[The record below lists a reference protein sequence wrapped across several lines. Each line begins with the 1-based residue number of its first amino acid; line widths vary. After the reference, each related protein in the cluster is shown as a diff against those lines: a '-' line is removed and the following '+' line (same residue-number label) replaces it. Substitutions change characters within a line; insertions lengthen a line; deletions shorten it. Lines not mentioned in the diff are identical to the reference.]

1 MRMFKIILSK
11 EENYIGSALKLKKE
25 SLIDTEIIYME
36 EIIANKQINIFS
48 RNDIVYFL
56 SNNNLIASVIKYIEP
71 TGCYIINKNFLLSNY
86 KKDEVQNLLKNNGIQ
101 VPNIILYNKLEEDK
115 FPVFCKEN
123 RHTGITFQA
132 YNRFTI
138 DEFFSKFDVK
148 KFYLEEV
155 IQSNISEPY
164 KIYFV
169 FGKVFG
175 KSNETRINY
184 KIKEICHKISN
195 SLKNIE
201 AFSIDVIKSLDSYY
215 VIDLNLA
222 SGFYLS
228 DKGRKEFLNTIKDIE
243 NKVDIAV

>member
-1 MRMFKIILSK
+1 MKKFKIILSK
-11 EENYIGSALKLKKE
+11 EENFIGSALKLKKE

-36 EIIANKQINIFS
+36 DIMEERQINMFCKD
-48 RNDIVYFL
+48 DIIYFL
-56 SNNNLIASVIKYIEP
+56 SNNNLIVSVIKYIEA
-71 TGCYIINKNFLLSNY
+71 TGCYIINKNFLLCNY
-86 KKDEVQNLLKNNGIQ
+86 KKDEVQKLLKNNGIK
-101 VPNIILYNKLEEDK
+101 VPNIILYSDLEENR
-115 FPVFCKEN
+115 FPIFCKEN
-123 RHTGITFQA
+123 KHTGITFQA
-132 YNRFTI
+132 YNKLTI

-155 IQSNISEPY
+155 IQSNISETY

-175 KSNETRINY
+175 KSNNSRINC
-184 KIKEICHKISN
+184 KIKELCCRISN
-195 SLKNIE
+195 VLKEIE
-201 AFSIDVIKSLDSYY
+201 AFSIDVIKSLDSYC

-228 DKGRKEFLNTIKDIE
+228 DKGRKEFLNIIKEIE